1 MEKQKNNNT
10 LLVVKN
16 NSLQE
21 VKNRMLPKAMDGA
34 KRIGKILGYSGVALA
49 SIVAVSVGSL
59 PVAAIGTVA
68 GIRAGYGAILNT
80 LYKTEPG
87 LMFVSQKK
95 TLKGE
100 IEIFQASVIDAT
112 LKMKGYTNGEKGG
125 MMALQALVGFSRYKK
140 NLEGSDYEVGENG
153 EKIYTQRISTVT
165 HGINIKNFQMLE
177 TLGYIKIDSMDNR
190 HSQNLV
196 GRILG
201 REPKEKQS
209 LLILEKLGFK
219 NFGDLREIAKAAVT
233 GDKDTLTKMKKTT
246 TRITFR
252 LTDKPIDFEELYSK
266 YSDLGQVEDRDERV
280 ALRRMAGIFN
290 HERGILTTKNLDIVK
305 DRYGRDILKYNVK
318 ESFGMRMQKRLK
330 QGQQETQNLKDRI
343 REEVDI
349 AEALKRSQEQREQ
362 QTQKTQKIET
372 R

>member
-1 MEKQKNNNT
+1 MEKQKKSNA
-10 LLVVKN
+10 LVEVRN

-21 VKNRMLPKAMDGA
+21 IKDRALPKVIDGV
-34 KRIGKILGYSGVALA
+34 KRIGKIAGYSGVALA
-49 SIVAVSVGSL
+49 GLVAVSVGSL

-68 GIRAGYGAILNT
+68 GIRAGYGALLNT

-87 LMFVSQKK
+87 LMFVSRKK
-95 TLKGE
+95 PFQGE
-100 IEIFQASVIDAT
+100 IQIFQASIVDAAS
-112 LKMKGYTNGEKGG
+112 KMRGYTNGEKGG
-125 MMALQALVGFSRYKK
+125 MMALQTLVGFSRYKK
-140 NLEGSDYEVGENG
+140 NLQCCDYEVGTNG
-153 EKIYTQRISTVT
+153 EKIYNQKISTVT

-190 HSQNLV
+190 HSQNMV

-201 REPKEKQS
+201 RKPKEKQS

-219 NFGDLREIAKAAVT
+219 NYGDLREIARATIT
-233 GDKDTLTKMKKTT
+233 GDKETLVRMRKPT
-246 TRITFR
+246 TRVTFR

-266 YSDLGQVEDRDERV
+266 FSNLEQVEDRNERV
-280 ALRRMAGIFN
+280 ALRRLAGIFN

-305 DRYGRDILKYNVK
+305 DRFGRDILKYNVK
-318 ESFGMRMQKRLK
+318 ESFGMRMQKRLAQVPK
-330 QGQQETQNLKDRI
+330 EIESLQDRL

-349 AEALKRSQEQREQ
+349 TEAIKKSQEKGKQ
-362 QTQKTQKIET
+362 QTQVRPKIEV